1 MSKKNSEF
9 DLKRLILSRL
19 EEAEKIKEEN
29 EKKDKAFQSYTQELL
44 KQIHKDDDLFN
55 DI

>member
-9 DLKRLILSRL
+9 NLKRLILSRL
-19 EEAEKIKEEN
+19 KEAEKIKEEN
-29 EKKDKAFQSYTQELL
+29 EKKDKAFQSYTEELH